1 MTVLKKEVIANVQQK
16 NDNENSG
23 SVEIILNK
31 RFS

>member
-1 MTVLKKEVIANVQQK
+1 MTVLKKEVIADVQQK

-23 SVEIILNK
+23 SVEINLNK